1 MSGEDQGDRTALL
14 AAATAKAMVADDAD
28 EKAEA
33 TDSYGSTKE
42 NGKVQDLFHE
52 ETQSAAGSRT
62 PWWRSQFFVRE
73 PVLFGMWDGV
83 FTSCMINIFG
93 VVIFLRTGWLVGN
106 AGVLLG
112 VLMVF
117 LVILV
122 ALVSVLSGI
131 GVCERCKIGSG
142 GIYFMISTVLG
153 GKVGGTIGLLY
164 VFGQCVVG
172 ALYVTGF
179 AESVADTFGLSNI
192 WAVRGIAIGVVLGL
206 LGINLAGVKWVI
218 RLQLVLLA
226 LLAVSML
233 DFVIGSFTHLDP
245 ENGFVGY
252 TEELLKN
259 NTFPDY
265 TPGESFFTVFGVFFP
280 TATGVMAG
288 FNMSGDLKTPSKNIP
303 VGSLAAIGIT
313 WFLYLVF
320 VLLLGATCT
329 REALRVDFMIAEK
342 VSLVGF
348 LFLVGLYISSLASCM
363 TGLYGAPRILQCIAQ
378 ERVIPI
384 IEVLGRGHGP
394 NKTPVYAIGVVG
406 VITTA
411 FIFVGQVNILAP
423 IVTINFLLTYAT
435 IDYSYFALAM
445 SYDEQQERRLRLASG
460 GVKMQPKPQVAGGI
474 RSGQPNASGYQPLI
488 DSNGDGNGANR
499 AAGQGS
505 LQEFTKD
512 MDLLFPKESS
522 GSSKADANSGQQQA
536 PKRGR
541 SRKAAKE
548 TLQDSFMLDLEGQM
562 FKTNDPEK
570 RKYVDPMNDVSAESD
585 EQTIHQDPL
594 QDLASSSDSSQQE
607 AQSKP
612 KWQLKRGSS
621 ESDSKKDIA
630 ESRNPWEAEIS
641 QMSNKFY
648 AKLCNRWVSLLG
660 MLVCLVV
667 MMVIQWIY
675 ALVNLVVALLLLIYI
690 GQSSPGLPPGIA
702 TDFNFFT
709 WLKSLFLRMCRRGPA
724 PKEQFVVTPSLLPMG
739 LSTTQLTQE
748 NADFASRDRFHQSSV
763 VQPAEFNHKQD

>member
-1 MSGEDQGDRTALL
+1 MLDVMTSETFCSNY
-14 AAATAKAMVADDAD
+14 DAD

-52 ETQSAAGSRT
+52 ETQASNSFPTHCRLRT

-621 ESDSKKDIA
+621 ENIA

>member
-14 AAATAKAMVADDAD
+14 AAATAKAMAADDAD

-33 TDSYGSTKE
+33 TDNYGSTKE

-52 ETQSAAGSRT
+52 ETQAWAWGA
-62 PWWRSQFFVRE
+62 WWKAKLLARKPS
-73 PVLFGMWDGV
+73 LFGTWTGV
-83 FTSCMINIFG
+83 FTSCLVNILG
-93 VVIFLRTGWLVGN
+93 VVLFLRTGYVVGN

-445 SYDEQQERRLRLASG
+445 TYDEQQERRLRLASG

-522 GSSKADANSGQQQA
+522 GSSKVDANSGQQQA
-536 PKRGR
+536 PRRGR
-541 SRKAAKE
+541 SRKPAKE
-548 TLQDSFMLDLEGQM
+548 TLQDSFMLDLEGQV

-607 AQSKP
+607 TQSKP

-709 WLKSLFLRMCRRGPA
+709 WIKSLFLRMCRRGPA

>member
-1 MSGEDQGDRTALL
+1 
-14 AAATAKAMVADDAD
+14 
-28 EKAEA
+28 
-33 TDSYGSTKE
+33 TKE

-52 ETQSAAGSRT
+52 ETQQSAAGSRT

-226 LLAVSML
+226 LLAVSIFFYTVRVHAHMNA
-233 DFVIGSFTHLDP
+233 

-445 SYDEQQERRLRLASG
+445 TYDEQQERRLRLASG

-474 RSGQPNASGYQPLI
+474 
-488 DSNGDGNGANR
+488 SNGDGNGANR

-522 GSSKADANSGQQQA
+522 GSSKVDANSGQQQA
-536 PKRGR
+536 PRRGR
-541 SRKAAKE
+541 SRKPAKE
-548 TLQDSFMLDLEGQM
+548 TLQDSFMLDLEGQV

-607 AQSKP
+607 TQK
-612 KWQLKRGSS
+612 
-621 ESDSKKDIA
+621 
-630 ESRNPWEAEIS
+630 SRNPWEAEIS

-709 WLKSLFLRMCRRGPA
+709 WIKSLFLRMCRRGPA

-763 VQPAEFNHKQD
+763 VQPAEFNHKQ